1 MDSHQILTSPAKNM
15 KIWDHDIADLLIAL
29 TVLSQIMLMIL
40 SITKETRHA
49 KRKAL

>member
-1 MDSHQILTSPAKNM
+1 MDAHQILTSPAKNM
-15 KIWDHDIADLLIAL
+15 KISDHDIADLLTAL